1 LALGGR
7 LEGSN
12 RNAVISLREYL
23 KSQGKRLPWLGTDD
37 ETANVQYTKRHLM
50 EDVQLLGQKFGV
62 EFGEPFHYI
71 GPDAHYLDRIHDA
84 AMKEAVD
91 L

>member
-1 LALGGR
+1 
-7 LEGSN
+7 
-12 RNAVISLREYL
+12 
-23 KSQGKRLPWLGTDD
+23 
-37 ETANVQYTKRHLM
+37 M
-50 EDVQLLGQKFGV
+50 EDFHLLGQKFGV
-62 EFGEPFHYI
+62 GYGEPFHYI